1 MTVPSELVRQRPDI
15 RAAEALLHE
24 ASANVGV
31 ATANQFPQIV
41 LTGGGGGLGTRFDN
55 GVDVWNVGASLA
67 APIFSGGAL
76 EAEKRKARDA
86 YDESASVYRQTVLES
101 FREVADALY
110 AIERDAETLRARA
123 DAAGEAESLY
133 AIAANR
139 FQAGGVGE
147 TSLLD
152 AERQQLQTSLDRS
165 NAAAS
170 RFVDSATLVQALG
183 GGIAEQADQGTKH
196 KRHGVQEP

>member
-1 MTVPSELVRQRPDI
+1 
-15 RAAEALLHE
+15 
-24 ASANVGV
+24 
-31 ATANQFPQIV
+31 
-41 LTGGGGGLGTRFDN
+41 
-55 GVDVWNVGASLA
+55 
-67 APIFSGGAL
+67 
-76 EAEKRKARDA
+76 
-86 YDESASVYRQTVLES
+86 
-101 FREVADALY
+101 
-110 AIERDAETLRARA
+110 
-123 DAAGEAESLY
+123 AESLY

-183 GGIAEQADQGTKH
+183 GGIAEQAGSGNKA
-196 KRHGVQEP
+196 KKVRGAGAMN